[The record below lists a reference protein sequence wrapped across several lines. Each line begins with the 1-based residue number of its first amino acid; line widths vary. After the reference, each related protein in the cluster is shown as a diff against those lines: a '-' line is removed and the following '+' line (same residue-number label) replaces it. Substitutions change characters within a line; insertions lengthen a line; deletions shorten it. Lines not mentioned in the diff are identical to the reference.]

1 MRRDSGMSQDEQ
13 RNRATFAARQ
23 TRASAPTAD
32 AERKE
37 HAEERELPPGEPVK
51 PVENPA
57 GLPTEVPE
65 GPGPRHGDQR

>member
-1 MRRDSGMSQDEQ
+1 MKQSGEQSADS
-13 RNRATFAARQ
+13 
-23 TRASAPTAD
+23 
-32 AERKE
+32 ERTY